1 MEFDGSGKE
10 DGKYGRNQVKQKTG
24 IQICSFHI
32 CRYRA
37 VCREPSGGIRGISKD
52 GKIQKQ

>member
-1 MEFDGSGKE
+1 MEFDESGKE